1 MARDERESEDERE
14 RCGGKRGVRED
25 GFLPTELGSG
35 CG

>member
-14 RCGGKRGVRED
+14 RCGGKSGVCGD